1 MRAGSVGTLPVSPLE
16 VRCSPGHPGTDPRGA
31 RGSGRGAAG
40 PLHHSAR
47 PQLRSSTSSRLR
59 PPILSAR
66 SIATLPPSSPT
77 GQRREGGSPAPGQH
91 SLCESIPS
99 ATRRGRAPL
108 QGRPRLRTLEN
119 RLPFPAQSL
128 RSLGRPPP
136 KTCLKTHSVSTQ
148 VL

>member
-16 VRCSPGHPGTDPRGA
+16 VRCSPGHPGTDPRGP
-31 RGSGRGAAG
+31 RGSGRGAVG

-47 PQLRSSTSSRLR
+47 PQLRSSTSARLR
-59 PPILSAR
+59 PPVLFAR
-66 SIATLPPSSPT
+66 PIATLTPPDPLGSGGRVAPRLPAGAASASPS
-77 GQRREGGSPAPGQH
+77 QVP
-91 SLCESIPS
+91 
-99 ATRRGRAPL
+99 RAEAEHL
-108 QGRPRLRTLEN
+108 QGRPRQRTLEI

-128 RSLGRPPP
+128 RPLGRPPP

>member
-31 RGSGRGAAG
+31 RGSGREAVW

-47 PQLRSSTSSRLR
+47 PQLRSSTSARLR
-59 PPILSAR
+59 PPVLFAR
-66 SIATLPPSSPT
+66 PIATLTPSRPT
-77 GQRREGGSPAPGQH
+77 GQRREGGSPAPGRR

-99 ATRRGRAPL
+99 AARRGRAPL
-108 QGRPRLRTLEN
+108 QGRPRQRTLEI

-128 RSLGRPPP
+128 RPLGRPPP
-136 KTCLKTHSVSTQ
+136 KTCLKTNSVSTQ